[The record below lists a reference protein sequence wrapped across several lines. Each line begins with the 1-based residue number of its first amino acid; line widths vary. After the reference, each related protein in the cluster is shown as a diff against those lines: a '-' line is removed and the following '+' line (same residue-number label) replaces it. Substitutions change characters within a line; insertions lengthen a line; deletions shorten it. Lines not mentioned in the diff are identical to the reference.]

1 MAAMIT
7 PVSPFSAEPSEQELI
22 HSVECLPSQPVN
34 LPINHISELSTLAT
48 IDDEHNSEVVLLT
61 QRNSELLAKQR
72 ATPDSSPAL
81 VSSEQDG
88 KGNRVHTKVDQDSS
102 QGMRSVSLSQSSFAG
117 PAISPI
123 IEEPRS
129 AETLT
134 TTYTPHQCALGID
147 CLLEINNLHYHRI
160 LATSLVTRARLARL
174 SVRPIDPDD
183 DYDDITSLRGLSRHS
198 AKLLQEKYL
207 KMLERVNDHFERF
220 KLTHRPTT
228 STEMLNFVN
237 VMKEIPFPEY
247 WETER
252 RYLESPGC
260 LLERQ
265 KAAVF
270 IEPPPCFSSEVGNHE
285 LPSPKPHKRLTG
297 KRKLIEV
304 YPKNQEPLP
313 KRRKSVTPNAPPAQ
327 SSPPQCPCLLP
338 DSQGDT
344 RRSVR
349 QRVSFRPKTTFS
361 VPLSL
366 RRSQRIKDIEVR
378 KVCTIEDV
386 KQKTKVSQPKKQRK
400 RPIVSK
406 TSGVKKTPTK
416 PMQTSSRKAQK
427 SRS

>member
-34 LPINHISELSTLAT
+34 RPINHISELSTLAT

-61 QRNSELLAKQR
+61 QRNLELLAKQR
-72 ATPDSSPAL
+72 ATPDSSPTL
-81 VSSEQDG
+81 VSSEEDG
-88 KGNRVHTKVDQDSS
+88 KGNRVHTKVDQDST
-102 QGMRSVSLSQSSFAG
+102 QGMRR

-147 CLLEINNLHYHRI
+147 CLLEINNLNYHRI
-160 LATSLVTRARLARL
+160 LATSLVTGARLARL

-183 DYDDITSLRGLSRHS
+183 DYDDITSLRAQRQTTTR
-198 AKLLQEKYL
+198 K
-207 KMLERVNDHFERF
+207 RF

-285 LPSPKPHKRLTG
+285 LPSPKPHRQLTG

-338 DSQGDT
+338 DSRGDT

-366 RRSQRIKDIEVR
+366 RRSQRIKDIEAR

-406 TSGVKKTPTK
+406 PSGVKKTPTK